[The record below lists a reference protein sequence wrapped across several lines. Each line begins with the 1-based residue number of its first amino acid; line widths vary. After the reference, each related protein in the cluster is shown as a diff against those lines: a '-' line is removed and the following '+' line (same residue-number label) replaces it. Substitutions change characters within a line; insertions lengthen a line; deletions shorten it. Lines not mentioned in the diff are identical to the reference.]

1 MALDILLQQ
10 ALKATVDEIR
20 GLSPEELEYRLQD
33 SKDSTFA
40 KIVDSL
46 VDFYTSNPVCFED
59 LLISNSHNLIHFWQI
74 GHEFLE
80 MDYRQFQPAN
90 DDEYLLAA

>member
-10 ALKATVDEIR
+10 ALKAAVEEIR

-33 SKDSTFA
+33 SKDSAFA
-40 KIVDSL
+40 KTVDSL
-46 VDFYTSNPVCFED
+46 VDFYTSNPVCFDD

-80 MDYRQFQPAN
+80 MDYSQFQPAN

>member
-10 ALKATVDEIR
+10 ALKAAVEEIR

-40 KIVDSL
+40 KTVDSL

-80 MDYRQFQPAN
+80 MDYSQFQPAN

>member
-1 MALDILLQQ
+1 MALYILLQQ
-10 ALKATVDEIR
+10 ALKAAVEEIR

-40 KIVDSL
+40 KTVDSL

-80 MDYRQFQPAN
+80 MDYSQFQPAN